1 MKKGNSLDIDR
12 IAFFGRTYAEYMSM
26 FDLNEQLLRQ
36 GRVLDCPAGASSF
49 AAEAQQLGLDVT
61 ACDIM
66 YNHNADELIEKC
78 KEDIQHV
85 FEKFDEA
92 EHLYVWKY
100 YKNKD
105 EVIAL
110 RNKALRLFAEDFP
123 AGFKEKQYIDA
134 ELPYLPFS
142 DKTFSLVLSGNFLF
156 LYGDRLDLD
165 FHKTCIKE
173 LIRVC
178 SEEVRIFPL
187 VGLDAKPYPYLND
200 TLSFLETDDIKVE
213 IVKVPF
219 EFQKGANQMMRVI
232 CRSRTYLHKK

>member
-1 MKKGNSLDIDR
+1 MNKKSDSLDIDR

-49 AAEAQQLGLDVT
+49 AAEAHQRGFDVT

-66 YNHNADELIEKC
+66 YNHKADELIEKC
-78 KEDIQHV
+78 KMDIQHV

-110 RNKALRLFAEDFP
+110 RNKALKLFAEDFP
-123 AGFKEKQYIDA
+123 AGFKEKRYVDA

-165 FHKTCIKE
+165 FHNTCIKE

-178 SEEVRIFPL
+178 SGEVRIFPL
-187 VGLDAKPYPYLND
+187 VSLDAKPYPYLND

-219 EFQKGANQMMRVI
+219 EFQKGANQMLKLKRK
-232 CRSRTYLHKK
+232 H